1 MSTIFQ
7 NPISPYPLWKR
18 RFYRLSHPVTEN
30 DIQAFQGNQ
39 ELVVRETG
47 SSLVHIIHKHSL
59 FEIHGVIG
67 EDEIE
72 VFFNPDKES
81 YSLEYLDT
89 LLMTRF

>member
-7 NPISPYPLWKR
+7 NPIPPYPIWKR
-18 RFYRLSHPVTEN
+18 RFYRLSRPVTGN

-47 SSLVHIIHKHSL
+47 SSQVHIIHKHSL
-59 FEIHGVIG
+59 LEIYGVIG

>member
-7 NPISPYPLWKR
+7 NPIPPYPVWKR
-18 RFYRLSHPVTEN
+18 RFYRLSRPVSRD
-30 DIQAFQGNQ
+30 DIHAFQSNQ

-47 SSLVHIIHKHSL
+47 SSLVHIIHTHSL
-59 FEIHGVIG
+59 LEIYGVIG

>member
-7 NPISPYPLWKR
+7 NPIPPYPLWKR
-18 RFYRLSHPVTEN
+18 RFYRLSRPVN
-30 DIQAFQGNQ
+30 GDDIQAFQGNQ

-47 SSLVHIIHKHSL
+47 SDLVHIIHKHSL
-59 FEIHGVIG
+59 LEIYGVIG